1 MQNAEVEGAVSRERQ
16 KAQREEKVLKDRL
29 WTKRK
34 TKDSLEVV
42 ANPKEASRW
51 GIRLLIPAP
60 QIIYSLASLRN
71 KFQDCLKID
80 LQVTFCHR
88 YS

>member
-16 KAQREEKVLKDRL
+16 KAESEEKVLKDIL

-42 ANPKEASRW
+42 ANPKEASQW
-51 GIRLLIPAP
+51 GLLISAP

-80 LQVTFCHR
+80 L
-88 YS
+88 

>member
-16 KAQREEKVLKDRL
+16 KAESEEKVLKDIL

-42 ANPKEASRW
+42 ANPKEAS
-51 GIRLLIPAP
+51 
-60 QIIYSLASLRN
+60 
-71 KFQDCLKID
+71 
-80 LQVTFCHR
+80 
-88 YS
+88 

>member
-16 KAQREEKVLKDRL
+16 KAESEEKVLKDIL

-51 GIRLLIPAP
+51 GLLISAH

>member
-1 MQNAEVEGAVSRERQ
+1 MQNAEVEGAISRERQ
-16 KAQREEKVLKDRL
+16 KAESEEKVLKDIL

-51 GIRLLIPAP
+51 GLLISAP

>member
-16 KAQREEKVLKDRL
+16 KAESEEKVLKDIL

-42 ANPKEASRW
+42 ANPKEAFRW
-51 GIRLLIPAP
+51 GLLISAP